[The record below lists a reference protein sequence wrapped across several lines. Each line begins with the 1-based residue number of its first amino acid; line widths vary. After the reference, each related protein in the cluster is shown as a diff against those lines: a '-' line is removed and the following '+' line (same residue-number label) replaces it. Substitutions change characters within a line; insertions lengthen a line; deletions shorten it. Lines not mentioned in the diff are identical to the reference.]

1 MFESLF
7 SAVTITS
14 LCRCIDKVFMEE
26 RTEYDT
32 EITCEHSYNKRCA
45 KTLATVYTSQQVSSC
60 HVSRVTT
67 ARYRRRSA
75 RRTSSRNASSSTARP
90 RPT

>member
-1 MFESLF
+1 MII
-7 SAVTITS
+7 AS

-45 KTLATVYTSQQVSSC
+45 KTLATVYTSQQVSSASC
-60 HVSRVTT
+60 HE
-67 ARYRRRSA
+67 
-75 RRTSSRNASSSTARP
+75 
-90 RPT
+90 